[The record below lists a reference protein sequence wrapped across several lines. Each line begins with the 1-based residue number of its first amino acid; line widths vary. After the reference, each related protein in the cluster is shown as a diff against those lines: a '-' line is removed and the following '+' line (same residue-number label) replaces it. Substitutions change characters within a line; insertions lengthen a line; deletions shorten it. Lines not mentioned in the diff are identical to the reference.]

1 MKKLI
6 LFFTSGLFFLFV
18 FLSYPTASWA
28 VPAPPEEETAA
39 EIYNPAIGGFGLG
52 RGEDVIAEIIANT
65 LKVIFAISGVVLL
78 AMLISGGIQWMT
90 AGGDKEAIVKAQKR
104 LTSALIGFI
113 IFISV
118 FAIINFIAPFLGLE
132 FLQILDINW
141 PVPE

>member
-1 MKKLI
+1 MKP
-6 LFFTSGLFFLFV
+6 V
-18 FLSYPTASWA
+18 FAD
-28 VPAPPEEETAA
+28 VPEG
-39 EIYNPAIGGFGLG
+39 IYNPALPGFG
-52 RGEDVIAEIIANT
+52 RGEGADIIAQIIANT

-90 AGGDKEAIVKAQKR
+90 AGGDKEAISNAKKR

-132 FLQILDINW
+132 FLQVLDINW